1 MRTLCRCADC
11 AGCSAT
17 PLKFP
22 EKFFI
27 TYFFTGFLV
36 PLLGSNSIVKGE
48 YMKIVIHARH
58 AELAADFRE
67 ITEEKLLSMERFSVT
82 IERVEI
88 EILHEQNPRQ
98 GKHSHR
104 VILTSHGS
112 GPLMRAE
119 AAEFND
125 VAAFDAAIKNFELQI
140 RKHHERSKSH
150 DRKTLRNMPI
160 VVNE

>member
-1 MRTLCRCADC
+1 
-11 AGCSAT
+11 
-17 PLKFP
+17 
-22 EKFFI
+22 
-27 TYFFTGFLV
+27 
-36 PLLGSNSIVKGE
+36 
-48 YMKIVIHARH
+48 MKIVFHARH
-58 AELAADFRE
+58 AQLAADFRE
-67 ITEEKLLSMERFSVT
+67 IAENKLHTMERFSVI
-82 IERVEI
+82 IERVEV
-88 EILHEQNPRQ
+88 EILHELNPRQ

-104 VILTSHGS
+104 VVLTSHGA

-150 DRKTLRNMPI
+150 NRETLRNQPI

>member
-1 MRTLCRCADC
+1 M
-11 AGCSAT
+11 
-17 PLKFP
+17 
-22 EKFFI
+22 E
-27 TYFFTGFLV
+27 
-36 PLLGSNSIVKGE
+36 
-48 YMKIVIHARH
+48 IVIHARH
-58 AELAADFRE
+58 AELAEDFRE
-67 ITEEKLLSMERFSVT
+67 IAEDKLMSMERFSVK
-82 IERVEI
+82 IDRVEV

-125 VAAFDAAIKNFELQI
+125 LAAFDEAIKNFELQI

-150 DRKTLRNMPI
+150 DRETLRNKPLADI
-160 VVNE
+160 D

>member
-1 MRTLCRCADC
+1 MRTLCRRADC

-17 PLKFP
+17 PLIFP

-67 ITEEKLLSMERFSVT
+67 IAEEKLLSMERFSVT
-82 IERVEI
+82 IDRVEV